1 MEEYR
6 NFITK
11 LSLPYLGTPSEAI
24 PKIFETLNEKF
35 GLKHNSSQQIID
47 LGSGNG
53 RIIIFS
59 AINYGIKSVGIEIDS
74 TLIEEANHS
83 IKMLKNDKKISRKCI
98 KLIEIK
104 KEDLFLQNLQEFDFI
119 YIYSLPSMQRS
130 LNHVFLT
137 AKSQAVII
145 SFNYE
150 LNGFE
155 SYLNYEYCLDI
166 KYGKKIWKAF
176 FYRKR

>member
-1 MEEYR
+1 MADYH
-6 NFITK
+6 NFISK
-11 LSLPYLGTPSEAI
+11 LSLPYLGTPPEAI
-24 PKIFETLNEKF
+24 PPIFDTLTKRFN
-35 GLKHNSSQQIID
+35 LKCDSSQSLID

-53 RIIIFS
+53 RIIIYS
-59 AINYGIKSVGIEIDS
+59 AINYGIKSVGIEIDEV
-74 TLIEEANHS
+74 LIEEAYEKIQS
-83 IKMLKNDKKISRKCI
+83 LKLRKQVSRNLT
-98 KLIEIK
+98 KLINIQN
-104 KEDLFLQNLQEFDFI
+104 EDLFMQNLQEFDFI

-155 SYLNYEYCLDI
+155 TYLNYEYCLDI
-166 KYGKKIWKAF
+166 KYKKKIWKAF